1 MPFAPWLLKRL
12 THGAGYNRACNKR
25 FPSVKIIPRD
35 TLWHGPPPI
44 ATPYRSWLTDPGSL
58 TQRIAERCP
67 HLRVEVVFQGL
78 RHANRDERFLVGNG
92 PRSRMLVREV
102 YLYCGDTPV
111 VFAHSVLR
119 PADLHGVWRAV
130 SGLGSR
136 PLGGAL
142 FADPRVRRGPL
153 RQRKLGPR
161 HELYHRALSV
171 LPGVNGPLWARRSLF
186 VLHKSPILVTEVF
199 LPGIQEL

>member
-1 MPFAPWLLKRL
+1 
-12 THGAGYNRACNKR
+12 
-25 FPSVKIIPRD
+25 VKVIPRD
-35 TLWHGPPPI
+35 TIWYSRPSI
-44 ATPYRSWLTDPGSL
+44 ATPYRTWLTDRGSL

-67 HLRVEVVFQGL
+67 DVRVAVVFQGL
-78 RHANRDERFLVGNG
+78 RDANRDERFLFAEA
-92 PRSRMLVREV
+92 PRARVLVREV

-119 PADLHGVWRAV
+119 LADLHGVWRRV

-153 RQRKLGPR
+153 RQKKLDRR
-161 HELYHRALSV
+161 HELYDRALNA
-171 LPGVNGPLWARRSLF
+171 LPGVRGPLWARRSLF
-186 VLHKSPILVTEVF
+186 VLHNSPILVTEVF